1 MTKTKM
7 LSHDWHKTCPAHP
20 QEEGRNVERQQVT
33 QLVQEGSALEG
44 EDGFT
49 IVDIFFFSELI
60 LSWRDKGNYT
70 LLSVSYML

>member
-49 IVDIFFFSELI
+49 IVDIFFFFRVDII
-60 LSWRDKGNYT
+60 LER
-70 LLSVSYML
+70 